1 MFRFDG
7 CQNDEKDELAKAK
20 DPGIGAGGGGGWL
33 LTCYYEKKKTA
44 LKTFTVKFFTITKYI

>member
-20 DPGIGAGGGGGWL
+20 DPGIGAGGGGVDYWL
-33 LTCYYEKKKTA
+33 VTMKKKNSFKKVYSEI
-44 LKTFTVKFFTITKYI
+44 LYYY

>member
-20 DPGIGAGGGGGWL
+20 DPGIGAGGGGGGGLTTDL
-33 LTCYYEKKKTA
+33 LLWKKKTA
-44 LKTFTVKFFTITKYI
+44 LKNVYSEILYYY